1 LNLSQNYKLEI
12 DISSEI
18 PKGSGLGS
26 SAAYSSCLSKV
37 LQLNLSKILQIEIID
52 DYIIN
57 YADFLEKLYHGN
69 PSGADVRITYN
80 GGCMK
85 FKKVDGIP

>member
-1 LNLSQNYKLEI
+1 MNISQNYKLEI
-12 DISSEI
+12 NISSEI

-52 DYIIN
+52 D
-57 YADFLEKLYHGN
+57 
-69 PSGADVRITYN
+69 
-80 GGCMK
+80 
-85 FKKVDGIP
+85 